1 MKRIVCVVAGLVL
14 GGCAAMGGGG
24 ARGARAELV
33 NGQGQ
38 AIGTAT
44 LAEQADG
51 KVKLMVQAR
60 GLAPGKHGI
69 HIHAVG
75 RCDPPG
81 FTTAGPHY
89 NPLARKHG
97 LDTAEG
103 AHAGDLPN
111 LEADASGNAR
121 YEAVTDRATLRE
133 GLLSVFDG
141 DGSALVIHEKAD
153 DQRTDPTGDSG
164 SRVACGVIIAA

>member
-1 MKRIVCVVAGLVL
+1 MKRIVRVAAGLVL

-24 ARGARAELV
+24 VAGARVQLV
-33 NGQGQ
+33 NAQGQ

-44 LAEQADG
+44 LAEQPDG

-60 GLAPGKHGI
+60 GLTPGKHGI

-97 LDTAEG
+97 LDSAEG

-121 YEAVTDRATLRE
+121 YEAVTDRVTLRE
-133 GLLSVFDG
+133 GLVSVFDG

-164 SRVACGVIIAA
+164 ARVACGVIVAG

>member
-1 MKRIVCVVAGLVL
+1 VQ
-14 GGCAAMGGGG
+14 
-24 ARGARAELV
+24 LV
-33 NGQGQ
+33 NAQGQ

-44 LAEQADG
+44 LAEQPDG

-60 GLAPGKHGI
+60 GLTPGKHGI

-97 LDTAEG
+97 LDSAEG

-111 LEADASGNAR
+111 LEADASGTVR
-121 YEAVTDRATLRE
+121 YVAETDRVTL
-133 GLLSVFDG
+133 GAGPTSVLDA
-141 DGSALVIHEKAD
+141 DGSTIVIHAQPD
-153 DQRTDPTGDSG
+153 DQRTDPAGNSGD
-164 SRVACGVIIAA
+164 RVLCGRIVPQPALASAAPA